1 MALRGPSSTLV
12 RLIIVALSFMEV
24 SGRAS
29 PKDPVEVSV
38 FNGLRK
44 GESTVRWPR
53 NKVGAAAKSVPL
65 PVLPEPPV
73 PGNVTE
79 TQDPITDDIT
89 KDPLHSDI
97 FSRRPGNKVLDQH
110 HLLKAAPL
118 DEWLVLGCTVVALL
132 VFDAIVLQ
140 RVAVSTF
147 GCNVALLSFWIL
159 VGFGYNAYFA
169 ARYGGKI
176 ALDWTTGYFLEWL
189 LSMDN
194 LFVFHLIFKTYRTPL
209 ALQPMALF
217 YGIVGAIV
225 LRIFFFLFIGELI
238 NMVHWLRF
246 VFGALLVYSGIEAA
260 TSDDD
265 DEEDVEDTMAVR
277 FLKYALGSRL
287 IQKYDVATQRLFI
300 IDGGVRKMTL
310 LMHVILCLW
319 VCDVIFA
326 VDSVS
331 AKVAQIPNQYVA
343 YSSSVFAMFGLRAM
357 FVIIK
362 DLVEIFE
369 LLKYGICI
377 ILCFIGFQLMLA
389 DYIHLDSATVCF
401 VIMSV
406 FMVCIMGSVVK
417 DGKAAHDA
425 SSMPTPRRDLPTKES
440 SSDDTDPL
448 PAGAEEVPLPAA
460 A

>member
-1 MALRGPSSTLV
+1 MVLHGPSSALMRLV
-12 RLIIVALSFMEV
+12 LAIFALLSQEV
-24 SGRAS
+24 SGRAA

-44 GESTVRWPR
+44 GQSMTHWPR
-53 NKVGAAAKSVPL
+53 KVGEAAASVPL
-65 PVLPEPPV
+65 PVPPEPLV

-79 TQDPITDDIT
+79 TQDAIANDMSE
-89 KDPLHSDI
+89 DPLRSDI
-97 FSRRPGNKVLDQH
+97 FSRRPGNKVMDQH

-118 DEWLVLGCTVVALL
+118 DEWIILGCTVVALL
-132 VFDAIVLQ
+132 VLDFVVIQ
-140 RVAVSTF
+140 RIATPTF
-147 GCNVALLSFWIL
+147 GCNIAILLFWIL
-159 VGFGYNAYFA
+159 VGLGYNGYFA
-169 ARYGGKI
+169 ARYGWDI

-194 LFVFHLIFKTYRTPL
+194 LFVFHLIFKTYRTPV
-209 ALQPMALF
+209 ALQQRALF
-217 YGIVGAIV
+217 YGIAGAVV
-225 LRIFFFLFIGELI
+225 LRVFFFLFIGELI
-238 NMVHWLRF
+238 NMIHWVRF
-246 VFGALLVYSGIEAA
+246 VFGSLLIYSGVEAA
-260 TSDDD
+260 MSDDD
-265 DEEDVEDTMAVR
+265 DEEDVEHTVAVR
-277 FLKYALGSRL
+277 ILKGALGSRL
-287 IQKYDVATQRLFI
+287 VEKYDEATQRLFI
-300 IDGGVRKMTL
+300 VDGGITKVTL
-310 LMHVILCLW
+310 LVHVILCLW

-401 VIMSV
+401 VIISV

-417 DGKAAHDA
+417 DRKVARAASPYPSPREELPSKD
-425 SSMPTPRRDLPTKES
+425 PTADDSNDTTA
-440 SSDDTDPL
+440 DDTDPRPV
-448 PAGAEEVPLPAA
+448 PA
-460 A
+460 